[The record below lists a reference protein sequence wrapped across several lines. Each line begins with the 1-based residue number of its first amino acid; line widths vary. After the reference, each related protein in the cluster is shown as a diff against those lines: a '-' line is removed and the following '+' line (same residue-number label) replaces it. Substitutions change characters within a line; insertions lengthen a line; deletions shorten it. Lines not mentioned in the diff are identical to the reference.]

1 MHSTSILR
9 RYSAPYIA
17 AVAAVSIAAL
27 AACGSP
33 SKAAGGSSGGGSSSG
48 GTAVPIKVGLVY
60 SETGPLAAYG
70 KDYYQG
76 FLAGLD
82 YATHG
87 TDTVNGHKIEVTQQD
102 AAADPAKAVSA
113 AKELIGPG

>member
-1 MHSTSILR
+1 MHSTSFLR
-9 RYSAPYIA
+9 RYSAA
-17 AVAAVSIAAL
+17 ALAAVSIAAL

-33 SKAAGGSSGGGSSSG
+33 SKAAGGSPGSGGSG
-48 GTAVPIKVGLVY
+48 GSGSAPAAAASGSPIKVGLVY
-60 SETGPLAAYG
+60 SETGPLAGYG

-87 TDTVNGHKIEVTQQD
+87 TGAVNGHKI
-102 AAADPAKAVSA
+102 
-113 AKELIGPG
+113 